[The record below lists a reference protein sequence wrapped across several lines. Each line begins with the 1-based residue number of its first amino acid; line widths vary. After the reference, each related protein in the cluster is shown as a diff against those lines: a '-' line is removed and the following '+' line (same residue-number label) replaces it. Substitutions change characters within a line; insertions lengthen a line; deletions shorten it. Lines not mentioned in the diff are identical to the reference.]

1 MSTDAWAE
9 SAQTWDADE
18 MVRAYASA
26 AHGSLRS
33 ACEREAVQLAN
44 AHVLD
49 FGCGT
54 GLLTAMLAPDV
65 ARVVGVDTSPA
76 MLERFAAKAAAA
88 GWEHVSGVASLD
100 HTERGGFDLIAASSV
115 LGFVDDLGATITAL
129 AERLRPGGVLVQWD
143 WEAEG
148 EDAEYGLTRA
158 AVRDAYAQ
166 SRLTLRSLDIGFEVP
181 AGERVMR
188 PLMAVAR
195 LNANE
200 SSPAT

>member
-1 MSTDAWAE
+1 
-9 SAQTWDADE
+9 
-18 MVRAYASA
+18 
-26 AHGSLRS
+26 
-33 ACEREAVQLAN
+33 
-44 AHVLD
+44 
-49 FGCGT
+49 
-54 GLLTAMLAPDV
+54 
-65 ARVVGVDTSPA
+65 
-76 MLERFAAKAAAA
+76 
-88 GWEHVSGVASLD
+88 
-100 HTERGGFDLIAASSV
+100 
-115 LGFVDDLGATITAL
+115 
-129 AERLRPGGVLVQWD
+129 VQWD

-166 SRLTLRSLDIGFEVP
+166 SRLTLCSLDIGFEVP